1 MKWRQRIVRKERKA
15 RKLTSDITVFSK
27 TRHCRGLTSLLLVMS
42 EPTPWLA
49 LQINFTCGRTTS
61 FLHSLTLPT
70 KVHFCHICVWQSRE
84 LLFQGVWRIVSPTG
98 LLRFRLGTQD
108 ECCVYFQKIITI
120 HIVLKSFIPL
130 FYLLLWVSRWSSK
143 CLSTFEHARSNTYCL
158 RRWIEAELSVGH

>member
-1 MKWRQRIVRKERKA
+1 MKWRQRIVRKERKT

-42 EPTPWLA
+42 KPTPWLA

-84 LLFQGVWRIVSPTG
+84 LLFQGVWRIVKSHG
-98 LLRFRLGTQD
+98 I
-108 ECCVYFQKIITI
+108 VKIQAWNPRWMLCLFSKDNYNTYSAKVI
-120 HIVLKSFIPL
+120 HPIVLLIVMGKQMVLEVFKHIWTCKIQ
-130 FYLLLWVSRWSSK
+130 YLLLEEMDRGR
-143 CLSTFEHARSNTYCL
+143 T
-158 RRWIEAELSVGH
+158 